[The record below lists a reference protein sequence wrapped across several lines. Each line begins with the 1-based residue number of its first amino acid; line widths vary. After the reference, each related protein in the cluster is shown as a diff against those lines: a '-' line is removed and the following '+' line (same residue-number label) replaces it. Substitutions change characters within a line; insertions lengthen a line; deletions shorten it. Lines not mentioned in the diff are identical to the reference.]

1 MWGQDG
7 HVGLSQPQ
15 SNSSAI
21 FVQGQRCRVSG
32 REGGDKTC
40 VCQFS
45 QACSHFSCSCGTA
58 NVFLCAILCVRFSL
72 CAGVCVCVCVAQ
84 SGSHPVRGCSEALS
98 HPHTSL
104 PFLRERPSVYIFTTR
119 DGLHVVLSLKYVNV
133 HRMYCYSK
141 QCRVCTDI
149 QMRPLFISH
158 TTAENSREKFKS

>member
-1 MWGQDG
+1 MQGFRERGGRQNVCVPVFSG
-7 HVGLSQPQ
+7 VQ
-15 SNSSAI
+15 SLFLLLWRCKCV
-21 FVQGQRCRVSG
+21 FVC
-32 REGGDKTC
+32 DPLCT
-40 VCQFS
+40 FLPL
-45 QACSHFSCSCGTA
+45 CG
-58 NVFLCAILCVRFSL
+58 
-72 CAGVCVCVCVAQ
+72 CVCVCVAQ